1 MYNGARLSVF
11 LATFTGAAAA
21 GFSVS
26 AGTMSPSALTIKD
39 RLLVLLEDLET
50 CETTRVANAALFAMV
65 DAKDMFI
72 GE

>member
-1 MYNGARLSVF
+1 M
-11 LATFTGAAAA
+11 
-21 GFSVS
+21 
-26 AGTMSPSALTIKD
+26 TIKD